1 MTLLINKDFVCH
13 GIRVT
18 IALPESYDATK
29 TYPAVFLNDGQLD
42 YLGKLANSVI
52 LIGLEPKNR
61 LDDFTPWYAQA
72 LRPGSPDFGGKLD
85 SYHDQLFG
93 HILNSIQEEFRLDD
107 SRMAYGGY
115 SLGGLAAI
123 SSLYSSDKMPFIFS
137 ICGSFWYPDFVD
149 YCQSHQPLNKSCSVY
164 LCNGLT
170 EGANHKNRLVKAP
183 SFAKKV
189 HECIKKQCLSTYS
202 ALDPYG
208 HHDNL
213 QERYDG
219 FSDWLIE
226 EWKL

>member
-42 YLGKLANSVI
+42 YLGKLADSVI

-72 LRPGSPDFGGKLD
+72 LRPGSPDFGGKLA
-85 SYHDQLFG
+85 SYHDHLFG

-107 SRMAYGGY
+107 SCMAYGGY

-123 SSLYSSDKMPFIFS
+123 SSLYSSDKMSLIFS
-137 ICGSFWYPDFVD
+137 ICGSFWYPNFLD
-149 YCQSHQPLNKSCSVY
+149 YCKAHQLINKTCSVY
-164 LCNGLT
+164 LRNGLT
-170 EGANHKNRLVKAP
+170 EGAHHKNRLAKAP
-183 SFAKKV
+183 SYAKEV
-189 HECIKKQCLSTYS
+189 HECLKTQCLFTCSEF
-202 ALDPYG
+202 DPYG

-213 QERYDG
+213 QERYDA

-226 EWKL
+226 QWQL